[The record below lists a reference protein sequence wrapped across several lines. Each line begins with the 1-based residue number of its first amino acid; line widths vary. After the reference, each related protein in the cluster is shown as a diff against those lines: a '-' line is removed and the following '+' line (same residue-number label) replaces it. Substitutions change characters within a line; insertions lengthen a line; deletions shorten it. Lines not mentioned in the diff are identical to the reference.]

1 MDNQSHGRR
10 FAQLSLPG
18 DTVVRGYFSGSHPN
32 GIAGLIE
39 GWPPEWPAPTT
50 VNDLSRIPSVIR
62 PVAPKNAG
70 MDRILKAVA
79 CNVIRPPQRPALVID
94 TGTAT
99 CVDAISADGAFEGG
113 AILPGFE
120 LLLGPSINIPSC
132 FLISRSMSWSR
143 NRTSRSG
150 RGRAKRCGAACCGGK
165 WERSRN

>member
-99 CVDAISADGAFEGG
+99 CVDAISADGDISKAAPFCRGLNC
-113 AILPGFE
+113 APGP
-120 LLLGPSINIPSC
+120 PSIYRAAS
-132 FLISRSMSWSR
+132 LYL
-143 NRTSRSG
+143 G
-150 RGRAKRCGAACCGGK
+150 R
-165 WERSRN
+165 